1 MNSRRFIVLL
11 YVVLLA
17 SLGTG
22 AGVLFYDAQAELTQ
36 LRLKEAENRRLL
48 ADAEARLAAQ
58 EEILR
63 RLQTDPVY
71 LEKVLHKNGYS
82 KPDEYIFRFPE

>member
-1 MNSRRFIVLL
+1 MLI

-22 AGVLFYDAQAELTQ
+22 AGVLFYDARAELVQ

-48 ADAEARLAAQ
+48 AEAEARLAAQ

-71 LEKVLHKNGYS
+71 LEKVLRKNGYA
-82 KPDEYIFRFPE
+82 KPDDYIFRFPE